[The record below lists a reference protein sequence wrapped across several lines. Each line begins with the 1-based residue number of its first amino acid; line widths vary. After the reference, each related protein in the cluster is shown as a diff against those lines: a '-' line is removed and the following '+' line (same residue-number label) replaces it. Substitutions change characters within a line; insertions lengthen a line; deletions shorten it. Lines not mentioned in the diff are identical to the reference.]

1 MAIVRKEHM
10 RNYTVVDNGFIRDET
25 LSLKAKGLML
35 TLLSLPDDWSFTEK
49 WLISQSTDGVSSVNS
64 CINELKEHGY
74 LTRERERKE
83 DGTWGDMVYTIFESP
98 ISENPIQENPV
109 QEKPQ
114 LLSTNNYINKDYIET
129 LNTNNT
135 NCGDT
140 ETEQIERIV
149 RYLNESIGTHYSP
162 KTKETVRC
170 IRARFKE
177 GFTPDDFRKVIDTK
191 VDDWLKRP
199 DMKMYLR
206 PETLFGPKFESYL
219 NQEDIGNDN

>member
-1 MAIVRKEHM
+1 MAIIRKHHVG
-10 RNYTVVDNGFIRDET
+10 NYTVVDNGFIRDT
-25 LSLKAKGLML
+25 SLSLKAKGIML
-35 TLLSLPDDWSFTEK
+35 TLLSLPDDWVFTEA
-49 WLISQSTDGVSSVNS
+49 WLVSQCSDGITAVRSAL
-64 CINELKEHGY
+64 NELEDHGY
-74 LTRERERKE
+74 LIRERVREENGKL
-83 DGTWGDMVYTIFESP
+83 GDSIYDIYEEPESQKP
-98 ISENPIQENPV
+98 VLENPNLD
-109 QEKPQ
+109 KPQ
-114 LLSTNNYINKDYIET
+114 LLSTNNYINKNYIET

-206 PETLFGPKFESYL
+206 PATLFGPKFESYL

>member
-1 MAIVRKEHM
+1 MAIIRKHHVG
-10 RNYTVVDNGFIRDET
+10 NYTVVDNGFIRDT
-25 LSLKAKGLML
+25 SLSLKAKGIML
-35 TLLSLPDDWSFTEK
+35 TLLSLPDDWVFTET
-49 WLISQSTDGVSSVNS
+49 WLVSQCSDGITAVRSAL
-64 CINELKEHGY
+64 NELEDHGY
-74 LTRERERKE
+74 LIRERVREE
-83 DGTWGDMVYTIFESP
+83 DGKLGDSIYDIYEEPESQKP
-98 ISENPIQENPV
+98 VLENPNLD
-109 QEKPQ
+109 KPQ
-114 LLSTNNYINKDYIET
+114 LLSTNNYINKNCIET

-135 NCGDT
+135 NCGDA

-206 PETLFGPKFESYL
+206 PATLFGPKFESYL